1 MEEDRV
7 EVLSRQS
14 NAAVV
19 RMPGRSFPGV
29 VIQGDSLRILHALVR
44 DARTLVPP
52 PSDADSEEDDAGGLL
67 EEAEGLL
74 RRYLTAYES
83 VLKAHGIPLPYDE
96 PVSAPED

>member
-29 VIQGDSLRILHALVR
+29 VIQGDSLRILHALVK
-44 DARTLVPP
+44 DARALM
-52 PSDADSEEDDAGGLL
+52 PSPSAADSEEEDAGGLL

-74 RRYLTAYES
+74 QGYLEVYES
-83 VLKAHGIPLPYDE
+83 VLKSRGIPLPYVE
-96 PVSAPED
+96 PVSTPED

>member
-29 VIQGDSLRILHALVR
+29 VIQGDSLRILHGLVK
-44 DARTLVPP
+44 DAQALVPP
-52 PSDADSEEDDAGGLL
+52 PSETDADEDHASGLL

-74 RRYLTAYES
+74 RDYLTAYES
-83 VLKAHGIPLPYDE
+83 VLKAHGIPLPYVE

>member
-19 RMPGRSFPGV
+19 RMPGRKFPGV
-29 VIQGDSLRILHALVR
+29 VIQGDSLRILYELVK
-44 DARTLVPP
+44 DARVMVPP
-52 PSDADSEEDDAGGLL
+52 SSATDAGEDDAGGLL

-74 RRYLTAYES
+74 RNSLTVYES
-83 VLKAHGIPLPYDE
+83 VLKAHGIPLPYVE
-96 PVSAPED
+96 AVGSSEK